1 MGLLSSLLGHAQEMD
16 LEELEEEFA
25 EIVVD
30 GEQIQRAYQL
40 SRDLMVFTNKRLV
53 LVDKEGMTGKKRA
66 YHSLPYG
73 TITHFS
79 KEYSGRFDADAKLI
93 IWLQDQQEPL
103 VYDFHK
109 DASIH
114 EVYQVLSQ
122 YVLA

>member
-1 MGLLSSLLGHAQEMD
+1 MGLLSSLLGHAQEID
-16 LEELEEEFA
+16 LQELEEEFA
-25 EIVVD
+25 EIIVD

-66 YHSLPYG
+66 YHSLPYR

-79 KEYSGRFDADAKLI
+79 KEYSGRFDADAKLV
-93 IWLQDQQEPL
+93 IWLQDQPDPL

-122 YVLA
+122 YVLS